1 MSVATDRHAVRAIDG
16 VGGAGG
22 RHPSDRGGAPAVAAS
37 PASSANRPGTPSL
50 LQRLRHAIRILHR
63 IIGAPDYEG
72 YLAHA
77 ARCHPDR
84 PPLSRDEFVRQRL
97 EDRYSR
103 PGSRCC

>member
-1 MSVATDRHAVRAIDG
+1 MTVATDRHAVRAIDG
-16 VGGAGG
+16 VGGSLG
-22 RHPSDRGGAPAVAAS
+22 RHRSDRGGAPAAAAGPATVAT
-37 PASSANRPGTPSL
+37 PAGTPSL
-50 LQRLRHAIRILHR
+50 VQRLRHAIRILHR

-77 ARCHPDR
+77 RRCHPDR
-84 PPLSRDEFVRQRL
+84 PPLGRDEFVRQRL